1 MSESSAD
8 TTLDGT
14 PRSVRVLVVD
24 NDIVH
29 ARTMGEGLERLGY
42 HVVVAGGGNEG
53 AGRLA
58 AESLDGVVTDLMM
71 NDIGGLEILKK
82 AKEAAAETEVI
93 VVTGHGTIPSAVE
106 AMQQG
111 AFTYLQ
117 KPLDLNHLRAAVEKA
132 SAGIS
137 LRLQNIELNRRLDER
152 FGFEG
157 VVGSSPQM
165 LAVIERLKRIA
176 PTDATVLIPGATGT
190 GKELAAREVHRL
202 GRRADRPIV
211 TVNCAAIPD
220 TLIESELFGYEKGA
234 FTGATSNRSG
244 LIEAADGGTL
254 FLDEIGELPLA
265 AQARLLRYIQEGEI
279 RRIGSVTSK
288 KVDARLICATHRNLR
303 MLSDSGQFREDLFY
317 RIDVLRLDIPA
328 LRERGADIVDMAEWL
343 IERQAN
349 KLGMMTKPLSQRSL
363 ELLERHRWPGN
374 VRELQN
380 VIERALVMSTSGEL
394 ELTVSNEVET
404 TRRHNQGGLDVS
416 QDSPELPT
424 SNELSLEDYFQRFV
438 LEHQDAMNET
448 ELAQKLGISRKCL
461 WERRQRF
468 GLPRQKQ
475 KSA

>member
-1 MSESSAD
+1 MKVCILDSDATLTNALSEGLGA
-8 TTLDGT
+8 
-14 PRSVRVLVVD
+14 R
-24 NDIVH
+24 DIVAEH
-29 ARTMGEGLERLGY
+29 RRLPT
-42 HVVVAGGGNEG
+42 
-53 AGRLA
+53 
-58 AESLDGVVTDLMM
+58 DG
-71 NDIGGLEILKK
+71 DID
-82 AKEAAAETEVI
+82 AETLSCDLI
-93 VVTGHGTIPSAVE
+93 VLCQQNSCDSA
-106 AMQQG
+106 AKFIRG
-111 AFTYLQ
+111 AWPTPIAIL
-117 KPLDLNHLRAAVEKA
+117 LRAADTSNIMQAARLGAIDACDRNAPPDLIVEWIGEICT
-132 SAGIS
+132 S
-137 LRLQNIELNRRLDER
+137 ER
-152 FGFEG
+152 KKR
-157 VVGSSPQM
+157 S
-165 LAVIERLKRIA
+165 ERLSHGHYRSTRCPVMSA
-176 PTDATVLIPGATGT
+176 LQRDVERVAQTDSTVLIAGETGT

-202 GRRADRPIV
+202 GKRSDRPIV

-303 MLSDSGQFREDLFY
+303 MLADSGQFREDLFY

-328 LRERGADIVDMAEWL
+328 LRERGADIVDMAQWM
-343 IERQAN
+343 IDRQAN

-363 ELLERHRWPGN
+363 ELLGRHRWPGN

-380 VIERALVMSTSGEL
+380 VIERALVMSTSDEL
-394 ELTVSNEVET
+394 ELTVSNDVATT
-404 TRRHNQGGLDVS
+404 TRHDHSELHIS
-416 QDSPELPT
+416 QDSPALPT